1 VRILTTANHLDAAGG
16 LERTHLTNARGLAG
30 RGHRLDL
37 VYVEGGSFEESWRA
51 ITATMTRVPTTLPR
65 RAHPGRTTRAIADAV
80 RAARRLEPDVVYA
93 YRYWDLPFA
102 AAVARGRPT
111 AVVYHLCLPP
121 PATLPRWLRPVLARV
136 DVTLSV
142 SAHTLE
148 LWRDT
153 GLPLERAQVV
163 LTSVDLDTY
172 TPAPPAARAATRKQ
186 LGIDAEA
193 RVVFFGGRL
202 TPEKGVDVLVR
213 AFRQVAEEV
222 AASHLVIL
230 GSPGPATDHAEA
242 ERFVGELRALAD
254 GLPVT
259 FIAQRV
265 DVVPLLAAADVAA
278 LPSVWPEPLSRSIME
293 ALACGVPVVATAAGG
308 SPEILSGS
316 LAKLLVEPGDPD
328 ALAQRLLSVLE
339 WRADDPEEGSRCR
352 QAAEDRLSLSDE
364 VDLIERA
371 MFDATTGKQ
380 D

>member
-1 VRILTTANHLDAAGG
+1 L
-16 LERTHLTNARGLAG
+16 
-30 RGHRLDL
+30 
-37 VYVEGGSFEESWRA
+37 
-51 ITATMTRVPTTLPR
+51 
-65 RAHPGRTTRAIADAV
+65 
-80 RAARRLEPDVVYA
+80 
-93 YRYWDLPFA
+93 DLPFA

-121 PATLPRWLRPVLARV
+121 PATLPRWLRTALSRV

-153 GLPLERAQVV
+153 GLPLDRAQVV

-172 TPAPPAARAATRKQ
+172 MPAPSAVRAATRKEF
-186 LGIDAEA
+186 GIDAEA
-193 RVVFFGGRL
+193 RVVFYGGRL

-213 AFRQVAEEV
+213 AFRQVAEKVE
-222 AASHLVIL
+222 ASHLVVL
-230 GSPGPATDHAEA
+230 GSPGPATDHSEA
-242 ERFVGELRALAD
+242 ERFVEELRALAD

-259 FIAQRV
+259 FIAQRA
-265 DVVPLLAAADVAA
+265 DVVPLLAAADVAT

-293 ALACGVPVVATAAGG
+293 ALACGVPVVATAVGG

-316 LAKLLVEPGDPD
+316 LAKLLVEPGDPA

-339 WRADDPEEGSRCR
+339 WRVDDPEEGPRCR
-352 QAAEDRLSLSDE
+352 QAAEDRLSVAEE

-371 MFDATTGKQ
+371 MFDAVTAKRA
-380 D
+380 